1 MASLTSLLQ
10 APLHISS
17 LCLRPSV
24 KGKKEYCSSSA
35 QVSYR
40 VTTDF
45 HRAEVR
51 SPLVVSSLSRTVEPL
66 LKSAGLRTVRQA
78 VSASA
83 TASKAVQ
90 ELELQEE
97 VQSVE
102 PRRSQSSDET
112 SSSPT
117 VVTFTIPDGS
127 FGADFLTDY
136 ESVSAKW
143 SHLATT
149 TDFGEFEEFVIAAHA
164 LVRRWLAPELVA
176 ELERYAYDASAPPV
190 LVIRGFPIDARIPA
204 TGKGCWLEKPPSF
217 LSETLLVGISRI
229 IGQPFSVDVTEQNPP
244 YQIPFGM
251 ALLVRNIFTT
261 PEHADGVSTIWQP

>member
-1 MASLTSLLQ
+1 
-10 APLHISS
+10 
-17 LCLRPSV
+17 
-24 KGKKEYCSSSA
+24 
-35 QVSYR
+35 
-40 VTTDF
+40 
-45 HRAEVR
+45 
-51 SPLVVSSLSRTVEPL
+51 
-66 LKSAGLRTVRQA
+66 
-78 VSASA
+78 
-83 TASKAVQ
+83 
-90 ELELQEE
+90 
-97 VQSVE
+97 VE

-127 FGADFLTDY
+127 FGADFLADY
-136 ESVSAKW
+136 ESVSANW

-176 ELERYAYDASAPPV
+176 ELESYAYDASAPPV
-190 LVIRGFPIDARIPA
+190 LVIRGFPVDTGMPA
-204 TGKGCWLEKPPSF
+204 TGKGCWLQKPPRF

-261 PEHADGVSTIWQP
+261 PEHA

>member
-10 APLHISS
+10 APLQISS

-24 KGKKEYCSSSA
+24 KGKKEHCSSSA
-35 QVSYR
+35 QVSCR

-45 HRAEVR
+45 HGAEVR

-78 VSASA
+78 FSASA
-83 TASKAVQ
+83 TASKEVQ

-127 FGADFLTDY
+127 FGADFLADY
-136 ESVSAKW
+136 ESVSANW
-143 SHLATT
+143 AHLAIT

-190 LVIRGFPIDARIPA
+190 LIIRGFPVDTRIPA
-204 TGKGCWLEKPPSF
+204 TGKGCWLQKPPSF

-251 ALLVRNIFTT
+251 GPKHFHHTRTC
-261 PEHADGVSTIWQP
+261 

>member
-1 MASLTSLLQ
+1 MARLTSLLQ

-78 VSASA
+78 ASASA
-83 TASKAVQ
+83 TASKEVQ
-90 ELELQEE
+90 ELELHEE

-127 FGADFLTDY
+127 FGADFLADY
-136 ESVSAKW
+136 ESVSANW

-149 TDFGEFEEFVIAAHA
+149 TNFGEFEQFVIAAHA

-190 LVIRGFPIDARIPA
+190 LVIRGFPVDSRIPA
-204 TGKGCWLEKPPSF
+204 TGKGCWLQKPPSF